1 MYNSIIEQYK
11 QAQTTAFEAYLKAAR
26 FEKECLPDIDP
37 YCYAVEVREEFQ
49 VSGEL
54 RKFCRRLASAAVK
67 RARNE
72 FAPASGR
79 LDIDDTSEFEIAGLD
94 VDAALRADKIPDVD
108 KLWQSL
114 STRYGGNAGVEA
126 GYKQAAERII
136 RNFGL
141 DRQKEVK
148 RTSSGVTLRKSVYSE
163 ASFGSPGRRRIGYHS
178 SSHTADCLDGM
189 VTFAAQAGAQRAA
202 EGMKSINVHC
212 FEYEYREKLVYP
224 ELEIVFFKEAWEF
237 KFSNPLAEKLMIFV
251 GQYGAEYLERRAR
264 EAR

>member
-1 MYNSIIEQYK
+1 MYNTIIEQYK
-11 QAQTTAFEAYLKAAR
+11 QAQTAAFEAYLKVAR
-26 FEKECLPDIDP
+26 FEKESLPDIDP
-37 YCYAVEVREEFQ
+37 YCYAVEVREEYQ
-49 VSGEL
+49 VSSEL
-54 RKFCRRLASAAVK
+54 KNFCRRLAGAAVR
-67 RARNE
+67 RARHE
-72 FAPASGR
+72 FAPTSGR
-79 LDIDDTSEFEIAGLD
+79 LDIDDTSEYEIAGLNI
-94 VDAALRADKIPDVD
+94 DAALRAGEIPDVD
-108 KLWQSL
+108 KLWESL

-141 DRQKEVK
+141 DRQKDVK

-163 ASFGSPGRRRIGYHS
+163 ASYSSAGRRRIGYHS
-178 SSHTADCLDGM
+178 CSHTADCLDGM

-202 EGMKSINVHC
+202 EGMQSINVHN

-237 KFSNPLAEKLMIFV
+237 KFSHPLAEKLMIFV